1 MLLDLET
8 IMKEWASDCE
18 ISPHQLDEVSRQT
31 PNLHAKYLQ
40 QLSLAKLQLKRV
52 EHSQKTLLKDK
63 WLYYNGKMSQQDMD
77 NRKWKYDPFNGMTKP
92 LKSDMEMY
100 YDTDSDLVKIKAQID
115 YQKTIIE
122 TLEEIMG
129 NIRWRHTHVK
139 NILDFKKFTSGM

>member
-1 MLLDLET
+1 MINLEQ
-8 IMKEWASDCE
+8 ILEMWKKDAVIDDVC
-18 ISPHQLDEVSRQT
+18 LDEETLKSSK
-31 PNLHAKYLQ
+31 LHAKYLE
-40 QLSLAKLQLKRV
+40 LFSMAKLMLKKK
-52 EHSQKTLLKDK
+52 EMEQESMKKDK

-77 NRKWKYDPFNGMTKP
+77 NRKWKYDPFDGMTKP

-100 YDTDSDLVKIKAQID
+100 YCTDEDMVRIRAQID
-115 YQKTIIE
+115 YQKTIID

>member
-1 MLLDLET
+1 MIHLQQILEMWKNDAVIDDVCLDDET
-8 IMKEWASDCE
+8 IKS
-18 ISPHQLDEVSRQT
+18 SK
-31 PNLHAKYLQ
+31 LHAKYLE
-40 QLSLAKLQLKRV
+40 LFSMAKLMLKKK
-52 EHSQKTLLKDK
+52 EMEQESMKKDK

-77 NRKWKYDPFNGMTKP
+77 NRKWKYDPFDGMTKP

-100 YDTDSDLVKIKAQID
+100 YCTDEDMVRIRAQID
-115 YQKTIIE
+115 YQKTIID

>member
-1 MLLDLET
+1 MT
-8 IMKEWASDCE
+8 
-18 ISPHQLDEVSRQT
+18 LDEILIMWKKDVVIDDVCLDEETLKSSK
-31 PNLHAKYLQ
+31 LHAKYLE
-40 QLSLAKLQLKRV
+40 LYSMAKLQLKKR
-52 EHSQKTLLKDK
+52 EMELDATKKDK
-63 WLYYNGKMSQQDMD
+63 WLYYNGKMTQQDMD
-77 NRKWKYDPFNGMTKP
+77 NRKWKYDPFDGMTKP

-100 YDTDSDLVKIKAQID
+100 YDTDPDLVKIKAQID

>member
-1 MLLDLET
+1 MINLEQ
-8 IMKEWASDCE
+8 ILEMWKKDAVIDDVC
-18 ISPHQLDEVSRQT
+18 LDEETLKSSK
-31 PNLHAKYLQ
+31 LHAKYLE
-40 QLSLAKLQLKRV
+40 LFSMAKLMLKKK
-52 EHSQKTLLKDK
+52 EMEQESMKKDK

-77 NRKWKYDPFNGMTKP
+77 DRKWKYDPFDGMTKP

-100 YDTDSDLVKIKAQID
+100 YCTDEDMVRIRAQID
-115 YQKTIIE
+115 YQKTIID